1 MLACIASPALADA
14 APTIDEAS
22 PALRD
27 AVRELWSRNPAVQ
40 AAGARVDEAE
50 AKAAAAGRPLYNPDL
65 DLTAENADV
74 NTRSV
79 GISQTIDWSGK
90 RKAREG
96 AAGADLRA
104 AEAARDE
111 ARQRVAVD
119 WLRGFSALQVA
130 NEQAAL
136 GAQRV
141 ALLDAFADLAD
152 RRFRVGD
159 IPVLERDLA
168 ALAAQEARAQQAELV
183 AEAAKAAQQVIVAG
197 GRIDA
202 LPPLPRELP
211 SPADGIEAASRVQS
225 LPTLRRAAAES
236 EAAQARISV
245 AERERRPDPT
255 FSLTGGRVTDG
266 PRDDRLIGI
275 NVKIPLFVR
284 NSYGAEVSA
293 ARSAADAAD
302 ATYRAA
308 LIAARAE
315 STQAAASYN
324 ALRGAWLAWEE
335 SRAPDAKDR
344 GALLQ
349 KLWEAGEISTAD
361 YLVQLKQ
368 SLDTELTA
376 TGLRAR
382 VWQAFADWLVAS
394 GRLGAWL
401 GIDDDITNQELRP

>member
-1 MLACIASPALADA
+1 
-14 APTIDEAS
+14 
-22 PALRD
+22 
-27 AVRELWSRNPAVQ
+27 
-40 AAGARVDEAE
+40 
-50 AKAAAAGRPLYNPDL
+50 
-65 DLTAENADV
+65 
-74 NTRSV
+74 
-79 GISQTIDWSGK
+79 
-90 RKAREG
+90 
-96 AAGADLRA
+96 
-104 AEAARDE
+104 
-111 ARQRVAVD
+111 
-119 WLRGFSALQVA
+119 
-130 NEQAAL
+130 
-136 GAQRV
+136 
-141 ALLDAFADLAD
+141 
-152 RRFRVGD
+152 
-159 IPVLERDLA
+159 
-168 ALAAQEARAQQAELV
+168 
-183 AEAAKAAQQVIVAG
+183 
-197 GRIDA
+197 
-202 LPPLPRELP
+202 
-211 SPADGIEAASRVQS
+211 VQS